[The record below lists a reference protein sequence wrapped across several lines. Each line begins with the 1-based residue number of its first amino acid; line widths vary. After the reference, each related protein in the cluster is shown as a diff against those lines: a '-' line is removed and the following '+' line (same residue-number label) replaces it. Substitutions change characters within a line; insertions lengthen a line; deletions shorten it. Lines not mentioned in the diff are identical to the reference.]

1 MSTILAKMRQ
11 LINQLKAH
19 NHAYYVLDNP
29 TISDNEYDQ
38 LRQQLIDLEQQNP
51 KFIQADSPINQVGDK
66 PLPFFS
72 QVTHAIPMLS
82 LGNLFNVDDLQ
93 NFMRRVNDRLA
104 DNQKNPAYEVELKLD
119 GLAVSLIYQHGV
131 LTQAVTRGDGQTGE
145 DITQNVKTIRNLPLV
160 LDDTSIERLE
170 IRGEV
175 LMPKAGFAKLNQQAE
190 QNGEKTFANPRNAA
204 AGSLRQ
210 LDPNIAKNRPL
221 AFYAYSVVQGLP
233 NQISTQFDAL
243 MWLNHLGFTLSD
255 IKLVNTAN
263 ELQDYYLS
271 VIDKRPNLPFE
282 IDGIVVKVNDLDL
295 QRQLGFLSREPRWAT
310 AYKFPAETVMTR
322 LNAIEWQVG
331 RTGQLTPVGKLEPVN
346 VGGVTVSNVTLHNIG
361 EIERLDI
368 RVGDMVSV
376 HRAGD
381 VIPKVT
387 RVWTDER
394 PNKTEP
400 VTLPNNCPV
409 CNSPVILPDGEAL
422 ARCTGGLY
430 CPAQQQEALIHF
442 VSRKAMDID
451 GLGER
456 WLISFHELGLIH
468 NVADIYDLHKQR
480 DELVKIEK
488 LGEKSVENMLT
499 AIENSKQTTLPKFIY
514 ALGIRGVGESTALNL
529 AKQFGDLDNLMRA
542 NLDELQKTP
551 DVGEI
556 TADAIVE
563 FFKAKHNLAV
573 IERLIKAGI
582 TWQKL
587 SNETLGN
594 QPLDGQSWVITGTLT
609 SMGRDE
615 AKAKLQALGAKVS
628 GSVSAR
634 TTTLLAGEKAGSKLE
649 KAESLGVK
657 IVSEDEFLQLLAEN
671 G

>member
-38 LRQQLIDLEQQNP
+38 LRQQLINLEQQNP
-51 KFIQADSPINQVGDK
+51 TFIQADSPINQVGDK

-72 QVTHAIPMLS
+72 QVHHQIPMLS
-82 LGNLFNVDDLQ
+82 LGNIFNLEDLQ
-93 NFMRRVNDRLA
+93 NFFRRVNERLSE
-104 DNQKNPAYEVELKLD
+104 QYKNPDYEVELKLD

-204 AGSLRQ
+204 GSLRQ

-233 NQISTQFDAL
+233 NEISTQFDAL

-255 IKLVNTAN
+255 VKLVNTAN

-368 RVGDMVSV
+368 RIGDMVSV

-456 WLISFHELGLIH
+456 WLIIFHELGLIH

-615 AKAKLQALGAKVS
+615 TKAKLQALGAKVS
-628 GSVSAR
+628 GSVSAK

>member
-72 QVTHAIPMLS
+72 QVHHQIPMLS
-82 LGNLFNVDDLQ
+82 LGNIFNLEDLQ
-93 NFMRRVNDRLA
+93 NFFRRVNERLSE
-104 DNQKNPAYEVELKLD
+104 QYKNPDYEVELKLD

-160 LDDTSIERLE
+160 LGDTSIERLE

-233 NQISTQFDAL
+233 NEISTQFDAL

-456 WLISFHELGLIH
+456 WLISFFKHGIVK

-499 AIENSKQTTLPKFIY
+499 AIEKSKKTTLPRFIY
-514 ALGIRGVGESTALNL
+514 ALGIKGVGESTALNL

-582 TWQKL
+582 TWQKV

-628 GSVSAR
+628 GSVSAK

-649 KAESLGVK
+649 KAESLGIN
-657 IVSEDEFLQLLAEN
+657 IVNEAEFLVMLN